1 MEPNQS
7 NTGSAPAS
15 PSPALD
21 PGAILA
27 SCFAGAIARA
37 FPTLEGA
44 ADPLVAP
51 SRAPAPPKNDKGN
64 DKPNAKAQDFG
75 DYQCNAAMPLAKR
88 VGQKPQDV
96 ARAIVAQAATDPRIA
111 QLCEPLTDASIA
123 GPGFINIKLKPEAL
137 GALLLNLDRPDLATP
152 PPAAPQTIVVDL
164 MGVNLAKQMHV
175 GHLRSPII
183 GDALARLFE
192 RQGHVVIR
200 QNHVGDWGL
209 PIAMVTARLMRQIDA
224 GQLSLDTLTLDQL
237 DTAYKAAQ
245 AECQRDT
252 DGLAA
257 VKKFELGPKA
267 LAELEEQVNG
277 ATEAFMRARQTLVDL
292 QRKEPKTY
300 AVWQRIAEV
309 TMRECLAACKRLHI
323 NLTDAH
329 SAGESSYA
337 DELAPLIADLTAR
350 YIAIE
355 DQGALIVRL
364 DEPARDAQGQLLWE
378 PVKEPCLVRKSDGG
392 YLYATTDIAAVKR
405 RVQKFNAHRTVYAI
419 DQRQNLHL
427 RQVFASSIK
436 AGYAIH
442 KETGR
447 PAILQHAAFGSVLG
461 EDGKPFKTRSG
472 ESVKLA
478 DLLDETV
485 DRATAKV
492 REKNPDLAP
501 DELARVA
508 EAVGM
513 AALKYADLSNDRA
526 RDYMFSFDRMLA
538 FEGNTGPY
546 LLYALV
552 RIKSIFRKATERNV
566 DLSSWR
572 SAAFSI
578 ADPAEKTLALALLK
592 YPATLLSASETNEP
606 HRICQYLYD
615 LAGAFASFFDRCPV
629 LQADGSMRDTRLR
642 LCDMTARVLE
652 DGLHVLGIPTVDR
665 M

>member
-1 MEPNQS
+1 METNPS
-7 NTGSAPAS
+7 NTGAIA
-15 PSPALD
+15 ALD

-27 SCFAGAIARA
+27 DCFARAISRA
-37 FPTLEGA
+37 YPALEGA
-44 ADPLVAP
+44 IDAMVSP
-51 SRAPAPPKNDKGN
+51 SRAPAPNKAGT
-64 DKPNAKAQDFG
+64 DKPSPAKVPDFG

-88 VGQKPQDV
+88 VGTKPQDV
-96 ARAIVAQAATDPRIA
+96 ARAIVAAAATDPRVA
-111 QLCEPLTDASIA
+111 ELCEPLTDASIA
-123 GPGFINIKLKPEAL
+123 GPGFINIRLKSEAL
-137 GALLLNLDRPDLATP
+137 GGLLLHLDRPDLATP
-152 PPAAPQTIVVDL
+152 PPTSPQTIVVDL

-175 GHLRSPII
+175 GHLRSPIV
-183 GDALARLFE
+183 GDAIARLFE
-192 RQGHVVIR
+192 RQGHNVIR

-209 PIAMVTARLMRQIDA
+209 PIAMVTARLMRQISA
-224 GQLSLDTLTLDQL
+224 GQLSLDTITLDQL
-237 DTAYKAAQ
+237 DIAYKAAQ

-252 DGLAA
+252 EGLAA
-257 VKKFELGPKA
+257 VKKFDLGPKA

-277 ATEAFMRARQTLVDL
+277 ATEAFLRARQTLIDL

-309 TMRECLAACKRLHI
+309 TMRECLAACARLHI

-337 DELAPLIADLTAR
+337 DELSPLIDDLIAR
-350 YIAIE
+350 GIAIE

-364 DEPARDAQGQLLWE
+364 DEPSRDSAGEPLWE
-378 PVKEPCLVRKSDGG
+378 PIKEPCLVRKTDGG

-405 RVQKFNAHRTVYAI
+405 RVQKFGAHRAVYAI
-419 DQRQNLHL
+419 DARQSLHL

-442 KETGR
+442 PGTGR
-447 PAILQHAAFGSVLG
+447 PAVLQHAAFGAVLG

-478 DLLDETV
+478 DLLNETV
-485 DRATAKV
+485 ERATAKV
-492 REKNPDLAP
+492 REKSPDLAP
-501 DELARVA
+501 EELARVA

-552 RIKSIFRKATERNV
+552 RIKSIFRKAAERGI
-566 DLSSWR
+566 DL
-572 SAAFSI
+572 AAWPSTRFAI
-578 ADPAEKTLALALLK
+578 AEPAEKALALVLLK
-592 YPATLLSASETNEP
+592 YPATLASAGETIEP

-629 LQADGSMRDTRLR
+629 LQAEGSTRDARLR
-642 LCDMTARVLE
+642 LCDLTARVLE